1 MSADTTTIPA
11 PRFAAQLAAFAHG
24 LEPGMLPAAVVE
36 QAKLLMLDALG
47 IALASSGQDFAHCAY
62 RGLQALGGT
71 GDSAVMGAF
80 APLPLRDAV
89 LINGILV
96 HGLDFDDTHPG
107 AITHPSASAFPLAL
121 GLAAQRH
128 ATGAEMITAYVLAI
142 EVAARLGAAARGGFH
157 DVGFHPTG
165 LVGAFGCALAAGKL
179 MGLDLAALEHAQGV
193 VLSMASGSMEFLGD
207 GAWTK
212 RMHPGWAGVSGL
224 TAAALAGAGFRGPS
238 QPYEGRFGL
247 YASHLAARGQSADL
261 ALCTRGLGERWALM
275 EVAVKLYPT
284 CHFTHASIDAAL
296 ALRAAGLRAEEIASV
311 QVLLPQGVHP
321 VVCEPVAAKR
331 RPANVYESQFSIHHL
346 VALALLRGELGLAEL
361 DAAHLADPQV
371 QALADRIEHAAD
383 PDADYPTL
391 FSGELRVRTHDG
403 RELRWRESAH
413 RGAPGRP
420 ITVADVEAK
429 FMGNALLVLP
439 RDQVLRLR
447 DAVLSAD
454 RAKDAA
460 ILAQT
465 LAHPKTSTSGAL

>member
-1 MSADTTTIPA
+1 MPTDTTHPATDTI
-11 PRFAAQLAAFAHG
+11 AAQLASFAHG
-24 LEPGMLPAAVVE
+24 LTPDMLPAAVVE

-47 IALASSGQDFAHCAY
+47 IALASSQHDFAHCAY
-62 RGLQALGGT
+62 RGLHALGGA

-89 LINGILV
+89 LMNGILV

-142 EVAARLGAAARGGFH
+142 EVAARLGAAAQGRFH

-179 MGLDLAALEHAQGV
+179 MGLDQAGLAHAQGV
-193 VLSMASGSMEFLGD
+193 VLSMASGSMEFLSD

-224 TAAALAGAGFRGPS
+224 TATALAGAGFRGPS

-247 YASHLAARGQSADL
+247 YASHLAARGLNADL
-261 ALCTRGLGERWALM
+261 SLCTRGLGERWELM

-296 ALRAAGLRAEEIASV
+296 ALRAAGLRADEIASV

-346 VALALLRGELGLAEL
+346 VAVALLRGHLGLAEL
-361 DAAHLADPQV
+361 AASHLADPQV
-371 QALADRIEHAAD
+371 QALADRIEHFPD
-383 PDADYPTL
+383 PAADYPTF

-420 ITVADVEAK
+420 ITAADIEAK
-429 FMGNALLVLP
+429 FMGNARLALP
-439 RDQVLRLR
+439 RDQALRLR
-447 DAVLSAD
+447 DALLTAY
-454 RAKDAA
+454 RGEDAA
-460 ILAQT
+460 T
-465 LAHPKTSTSGAL
+465 LAHTLTHSNTSGAF

>member
-11 PRFAAQLAAFAHG
+11 PRIAAQLAAFAHG

-71 GDSAVMGAF
+71 GDSAVMAAF

-89 LINGILV
+89 LMNGILV

-157 DVGFHPTG
+157 DVGFHPAG

-247 YASHLAARGQSADL
+247 YASHLAARGQSANL

-275 EVAVKLYPT
+275 EVAVKLNPT

-311 QVLLPQGVHP
+311 QVLLPQGVTRWCASRWRPSGGRPMSTNHSSAFTIWSRWP
-321 VVCEPVAAKR
+321 CCAASWGWPNWMPPTWPTHRCR
-331 RPANVYESQFSIHHL
+331 RWLTASSTRPTPMPTAPPSFPANCACARTTGVNCAGASQ
-346 VALALLRGELGLAEL
+346 RT
-361 DAAHLADPQV
+361 AAHWAGRSRLLTSRPNSWAMRYWPCRTIRRC
-371 QALADRIEHAAD
+371 ACA
-383 PDADYPTL
+383 TL
-391 FSGELRVRTHDG
+391 C
-403 RELRWRESAH
+403 
-413 RGAPGRP
+413 
-420 ITVADVEAK
+420 
-429 FMGNALLVLP
+429 
-439 RDQVLRLR
+439 
-447 DAVLSAD
+447 
-454 RAKDAA
+454 
-460 ILAQT
+460 
-465 LAHPKTSTSGAL
+465 

>member
-1 MSADTTTIPA
+1 MSTGKTVPVSDNIST
-11 PRFAAQLAAFAHG
+11 QLAAFVHG
-24 LEPGMLPAAVVE
+24 LKPDMLPAAVVE

-62 RGLQALGGT
+62 RGLQALGGA

-89 LINGILV
+89 LMNGILV

-128 ATGAEMITAYVLAI
+128 ASGAEMIMAYVLAI
-142 EVAARLGAAARGGFH
+142 EVAAPRGAAAHGGVHDVGVNPPGGGGAPHGGFH

-179 MGLDLAALEHAQGV
+179 MGLDQAGLAHAQGV
-193 VLSMASGSMEFLGD
+193 VLSMASGSMEFLSD

-224 TAAALAGAGFRGPS
+224 TATALAGAGFRGPS

-247 YASHLAARGQSADL
+247 YASHLAARGLNADM
-261 ALCTRGLGERWALM
+261 ALCTRGLGERWELM

-296 ALRAAGLRAEEIASV
+296 ALRAAGLRADEIASV

-346 VALALLRGELGLAEL
+346 VAVALLRGQLGLAEL
-361 DAAHLADPQV
+361 DASNLADPQV
-371 QALADRIEHAAD
+371 QALADRIEHLAD
-383 PDADYPTL
+383 PDADYPTF
-391 FSGELRVRTHDG
+391 FSG
-403 RELRWRESAH
+403 
-413 RGAPGRP
+413 
-420 ITVADVEAK
+420 
-429 FMGNALLVLP
+429 
-439 RDQVLRLR
+439 
-447 DAVLSAD
+447 
-454 RAKDAA
+454 
-460 ILAQT
+460 
-465 LAHPKTSTSGAL
+465 

>member
-1 MSADTTTIPA
+1 MPTDTTNPA
-11 PRFAAQLAAFAHG
+11 TDNIATQLAAFAHG
-24 LEPGMLPAAVVE
+24 LKHDMLPAAVVE

-47 IALASSGQDFAHCAY
+47 IALASSQHDFAHCTY
-62 RGLQALGGT
+62 RGLHALGGA

-89 LINGILV
+89 LMNGILV

-142 EVAARLGAAARGGFH
+142 EVVARLGAAARGGFH

-179 MGLDLAALEHAQGV
+179 MGLDQVGLAHAQGV
-193 VLSMASGSMEFLGD
+193 VLSMASGSMEFLSD

-224 TAAALAGAGFRGPS
+224 TASALACAGYRGPS

-247 YASHLAARGQSADL
+247 YASHLAARGLNADL
-261 ALCTRGLGERWALM
+261 SLCTRGLGGCWELM

-346 VALALLRGELGLAEL
+346 VAVALLRGQLGLAEL
-361 DAAHLADPQV
+361 DAANLADPQI
-371 QALADRIEHAAD
+371 QALADRIEHLAD
-383 PDADYPTL
+383 SDADYPTF
-391 FSGELRVRTHDG
+391 FSGELRVRTRDG
-403 RELRWRESAH
+403 REFRRRESAH
-413 RGAPGRP
+413 RGAPDRP
-420 ITVADVEAK
+420 ITAADIEAK
-429 FMGNALLVLP
+429 FMGNALPALP
-439 RDQVLRLR
+439 RDQALRLR

-454 RAKDAA
+454 RAPDAA

-465 LAHPKTSTSGAL
+465 LTQFNNTPGAL

>member
-1 MSADTTTIPA
+1 MPTDTTNPA
-11 PRFAAQLAAFAHG
+11 TDNIATQLAAFAHG
-24 LEPGMLPAAVVE
+24 LKPDMLPAAVVE

-47 IALASSGQDFAHCAY
+47 IALASSQHDFAHCTY
-62 RGLQALGGT
+62 RGLHALGGA

-89 LINGILV
+89 LMNGILV

-107 AITHPSASAFPLAL
+107 AITHPSASAFPLTL

-142 EVAARLGAAARGGFH
+142 EVVARLGAAARGGFH

-179 MGLDLAALEHAQGV
+179 MGLDQAGLAHAQGV
-193 VLSMASGSMEFLGD
+193 VLSMASGSMEFLSD

-224 TAAALAGAGFRGPS
+224 TASALAGAGYRGPS

-247 YASHLAARGQSADL
+247 YASHLAARGLNADL
-261 ALCTRGLGERWALM
+261 SLCTRGLGGRWELM

-296 ALRAAGLRAEEIASV
+296 ALRAAGLRAEEIESL

-321 VVCEPVAAKR
+321 VVCEPEAAKR

-346 VALALLRGELGLAEL
+346 VAVALLRGQLGLAEL
-361 DAAHLADPQV
+361 DAANLADPQI
-371 QALADRIEHAAD
+371 QALADRIEHLAD
-383 PDADYPTL
+383 PDADYPTF

-403 RELRWRESAH
+403 REFRRRESAH
-413 RGAPGRP
+413 CGAPDRP
-420 ITVADVEAK
+420 ITAADIEAK
-429 FMGNALLVLP
+429 FMGNALPALP
-439 RDQVLRLR
+439 RDQALRLR

-454 RAKDAA
+454 RAPDAA

-465 LAHPKTSTSGAL
+465 LTQFNNTPGVL